1 MFAAAAPPAVASLAL
16 PAVLPRAPLRCRWV
30 TPCVTAAP
38 APAPSP
44 RREDSLK
51 ITQVHV
57 QAMRSSEESN
67 SDEDDEILSELK
79 EKWDAIE
86 NKSSVL
92 VYGGGAIIAVWLSLI
107 VVKALDS
114 VPLLPNILELV
125 GLGYS
130 GWFVYRYLLFKENR
144 EELVNGFD
152 ALKKRI
158 TGDEE

>member
-1 MFAAAAPPAVASLAL
+1 MAGVVAAAASAAAAPASLVH
-16 PAVLPRAPLRCRWV
+16 PVSLPRAPMRFRRGV
-30 TPCVTAAP
+30 MAM
-38 APAPSP
+38 PSP

-51 ITQVHV
+51 ITQLQV
-57 QAMRSSEESN
+57 QALRSSEENS
-67 SDEDDEILSELK
+67 SDEDDEILFELR

-92 VYGGGAIIAVWLSLI
+92 LYGGGAIITVWLSLI

-144 EELVNGFD
+144 EELANGFD

>member
-1 MFAAAAPPAVASLAL
+1 MAILQPMWLRKRTGRLRNQMLA
-16 PAVLPRAPLRCRWV
+16 
-30 TPCVTAAP
+30 
-38 APAPSP
+38 
-44 RREDSLK
+44 DSLK

-79 EKWDAIE
+79 EKVCSLYLGEHTVLRSLNNLMIAVITAQWDAIE

-114 VPLLPNILELV
+114 VPLVHIQLVLLLPH
-125 GLGYS
+125 
-130 GWFVYRYLLFKENR
+130 
-144 EELVNGFD
+144 
-152 ALKKRI
+152 
-158 TGDEE
+158 